1 MKKTHSSRGLRKIKK
16 WSPCARNLVQK
27 AAPKITYTTLF
38 ADESIH
44 PKYEAALKKFA
55 SAELGKHHAMQ
66 IGGKEVKSSAGE
78 FEHRSP
84 IDTSI
89 VVSYFPIGQRQH
101 ATQAIQ
107 AAKAAFPAWSEAPWR
122 ERVRIFRRAAEII
135 DERKFEIAAAITY
148 EVGKNRLE
156 ALAEAWEAIDA
167 IKLYASVM
175 EENNG
180 YTKETEG
187 VAGERGKII
196 AKPLG
201 VWPVISPFNFPFM
214 LANGMATGAL
224 LTGNTAILKPTSEAP
239 LTGLMLYRVY
249 RDAGV
254 PAGAVNLVTGPGQN
268 FSVEF
273 TESPDVAG
281 ITFTG
286 SRKVGM
292 SLYQE
297 FLTHQHYVKPVLME
311 LGSKNPAIITAKA
324 DLEKAVEGVVRA
336 AYGYSGQKCSAN
348 SRVYVQSPVKDKFLE
363 MLKARLASLEVEDP
377 RERSAFMGPIINEA
391 AMENF
396 TKAIKEAKRDGGKV
410 IFGGSTITK
419 GDFGRGYY
427 VQPTVITGLSS
438 QHDLFKR
445 ELFVP
450 VLVVAEF
457 KDLDEAINEAN
468 DTDYG
473 LTAGIF
479 SEDKKEV
486 SKFMDKIQFGV
497 VYANRKGGATTG
509 AWPGPQSFV
518 GWKASGS
525 TGKGIGGP
533 SYLLTFLREQSQT
546 IVS

>member
-1 MKKTHSSRGLRKIKK
+1 MPK
-16 WSPCARNLVQK
+16 
-27 AAPKITYTTLF
+27 APKITYVTLF
-38 ADESIH
+38 ADESVH
-44 PKYEAALKKFA
+44 PKYEAAIKKFA
-55 SAELGKHHAMQ
+55 SSQLGKHHKMH
-66 IGGKEVKSSAGE
+66 IGAKEVSSEAGE

-89 VVSYFPIGQRQH
+89 VVSYFPTGQREH
-101 ATQAIQ
+101 ARQAVE
-107 AAKAAFPAWSEAPWR
+107 AAKHAFPEWSATPWR
-122 ERVRIFRRAAEII
+122 ERVGVFRRAAELI

-167 IKLYASVM
+167 IKLYTKVM
-175 EENNG
+175 EENKG
-180 YTKETEG
+180 YAKETEG
-187 VAGERGKII
+187 VAGEHGRVV

-224 LTGNTAILKPTSEAP
+224 LTGNTVVLKPTSEAP
-239 LTGLMLYRVY
+239 LTGLMLYNIY
-249 RDAGV
+249 HDAGI
-254 PAGAVNLVTGPGQN
+254 PAGAVNLVTGPGPN
-268 FSVEF
+268 FSSEF
-273 TESPDVAG
+273 TENPDVAG

-286 SRKVGM
+286 SRSVGM
-292 SLYQE
+292 GLYRA
-297 FLTHQHYVKPVLME
+297 FLNHQPYVKPLLLEM
-311 LGSKNPAIITAKA
+311 GSKNPCIVTAKA
-324 DLEKAVEGVVRA
+324 DLKKAVEGVVRA

-348 SRVYVQSPVKDKFLE
+348 SRVYVQRQVKGKFLD
-363 MLKARLASLEVEDP
+363 MLEKRLASLEVQDP
-377 RERSAFMGPIINEA
+377 RQRSAFMGPVINPA
-391 AMENF
+391 AVETF
-396 TKAIKEAKRDGGKV
+396 TKAVEEARKDGGEV
-410 IFGGSTITK
+410 VFGGDVIAK
-419 GDFGRGYY
+419 GAFGRGYY
-427 VQPTVITGLSS
+427 VQPTVVTGLPID
-438 QHDLFKR
+438 HDLFKR

-457 KDLDEAINEAN
+457 KTLDEALDEAN

-486 SKFMDKIQFGV
+486 TKFMDRIQFGV
-497 VYANRKGGATTG
+497 AYANRSGGATTG

>member
-1 MKKTHSSRGLRKIKK
+1 VSK
-16 WSPCARNLVQK
+16 
-27 AAPKITYTTLF
+27 APKITYTTLF

-55 SAELGKHHAMQ
+55 STQLGRHHPMH
-66 IGGKEVKSSAGE
+66 IGAKEVRSAAGE

-89 VVSYFPIGQRQH
+89 VVSYFPIGQREH
-101 ATQAIQ
+101 ARQAIE
-107 AAKAAFPAWSEAPWR
+107 AAKRAFPGWSGTPWR
-122 ERVRIFRRAAEII
+122 ERARILKRAAEII

-167 IKLYASVM
+167 INLYAKVM
-175 EENNG
+175 DENKG
-180 YTKETEG
+180 YSKETKG
-187 VAGERGKII
+187 GPGEHGKII

-224 LTGNTAILKPTSEAP
+224 LTGNTVILKPTSEAP
-239 LTGLMLYRVY
+239 LTGLMLYQVY

-254 PAGAVNLVTGPGQN
+254 PAGAVNFVTGPGPN

-273 TESPDVAG
+273 TENPDVAG

-286 SRKVGM
+286 SRVVGM
-292 SLYQE
+292 SLFRE
-297 FLTHQHYVKPVLME
+297 FLSHQPYAKPVLME

-324 DLEKAVEGVVRA
+324 DLKKAVEGVVRA

-348 SRVYVQSPVKDKFLE
+348 SRVYVQSAVKTEFLG
-363 MLKARLASLEVEDP
+363 MLKQRLASLEVRDP
-377 RERSAFMGPIINEA
+377 REKSAFMGPIINSA
-391 AMENF
+391 AMETFVN
-396 TKAIKEAKRDGGKV
+396 AVKEAKKDGGKV
-410 IFGGSTITK
+410 IFGGDVITN
-419 GDFGRGYY
+419 GAFGRGYY
-427 VQPTVITGLSS
+427 VEPTVVTGLPV
-438 QHDLFKR
+438 DNPLFKR

-450 VLVVAEF
+450 LLVVAEF
-457 KDLDEAINEAN
+457 KTLDEALDEAN

-479 SEDKKEV
+479 SEDKREV
-486 SKFMDKIQFGV
+486 ANFMDRIQFGV
-497 VYANRKGGATTG
+497 VYANRSGGATTG

-546 IVS
+546 VVT

>member
-1 MKKTHSSRGLRKIKK
+1 VPK
-16 WSPCARNLVQK
+16 
-27 AAPKITYTTLF
+27 APKITYTTLF
-38 ADESIH
+38 ADKSIH
-44 PKYEAALKKFA
+44 PKYEAALKRFA
-55 SAELGKHHAMQ
+55 SKQLGKHHPMY
-66 IGGKEVKSSAGE
+66 IGSKEVRSDTGE

-89 VVSYFPIGQRQH
+89 VVSYFPIGQREH
-101 ATQAIQ
+101 ARQAIE
-107 AAKAAFPAWSEAPWR
+107 AAKRAFPAWSRTPWR
-122 ERVRIFRRAAEII
+122 ERVRILRRAAELI
-135 DERKFEIAAAITY
+135 DERKFEIAATITY

-167 IKLYASVM
+167 INLYAKVM
-175 EENNG
+175 EENKG
-180 YTKETEG
+180 YTKETNG
-187 VAGERGKII
+187 PPGEHGKII

-224 LTGNTAILKPTSEAP
+224 LTGNTVVLKPTSEAP
-239 LTGLMLYRVY
+239 LTGLMLYKVF

-254 PAGAVNLVTGPGQN
+254 PAGAVNFVTGPGPN

-273 TESPDVAG
+273 TENTDVAG

-286 SRKVGM
+286 SRAVGL
-292 SLYQE
+292 SLYRE
-297 FLTHQHYVKPVLME
+297 FLTHQPYVKPVLME

-324 DLEKAVEGVVRA
+324 DLKKAVEGVVRA

-348 SRVYVQSPVKDKFLE
+348 SRVYVQSAAKNKFLE
-363 MLKARLASLEVEDP
+363 MLKERLTSLEVKDP
-377 RERSAFMGPIINEA
+377 REKSAFMGPIINDA
-391 AMENF
+391 AMETF
-396 TKAIKEAKRDGGKV
+396 LSAVREAKKDGGKV
-410 IFGGSTITK
+410 LFGGAAITK
-419 GDFGRGYY
+419 GSFARGYY
-427 VQPTVITGLSS
+427 VQPTVVTGLSVDN
-438 QHDLFKR
+438 QLFKK

-450 VLVVAEF
+450 LLVVAEF
-457 KDLDEAINEAN
+457 KTLDEALDEAN

-486 SKFMDKIQFGV
+486 AKFMDKIQFGV
-497 VYANRKGGATTG
+497 VYANRSGGATTG

-546 IVS
+546 VVS

>member
-1 MKKTHSSRGLRKIKK
+1 VPK
-16 WSPCARNLVQK
+16 
-27 AAPKITYTTLF
+27 APKITYVTLF

-55 SAELGKHHAMQ
+55 SSQLGKHHKMH
-66 IGGKEVKSSAGE
+66 IGAKEVSSPAGE

-89 VVSYFPIGQRQH
+89 IVSYFPIGQRQH
-101 ATQAIQ
+101 AKQAIE
-107 AAKAAFPAWSEAPWR
+107 AAKQAFPGWSGAPWR
-122 ERVRIFRRAAEII
+122 ERVRILRRAAELI
-135 DERKFEIAAAITY
+135 DERKFDIAAAITY

-156 ALAEAWEAIDA
+156 SLAEAWEAVDA
-167 IKLYASVM
+167 INLYAKTM
-175 EENNG
+175 EENKG
-180 YTKETEG
+180 YSRQTEG
-187 VAGERGKII
+187 VAGEHGKII

-224 LTGNTAILKPTSEAP
+224 LTGNTVILKPTSEAP
-239 LTGLMLYRVY
+239 LTGLMLYKVY

-254 PAGAVNLVTGPGQN
+254 PAGAVNFVTGPGPN
-268 FSVEF
+268 FSAEF
-273 TESPDVAG
+273 TENRDVAG

-286 SRKVGM
+286 SRVVGM
-292 SLYQE
+292 SLYHE
-297 FLTHQHYVKPVLME
+297 FLTHQPYAKPVLME

-324 DLEKAVEGVVRA
+324 DLKKAVEGVVRA

-348 SRVYVQSPVKDKFLE
+348 SRVYVQSAVKDKFLA
-363 MLKARLASLEVEDP
+363 MLKERLGSIDVGDP
-377 RERSAFMGPIINEA
+377 REKSAFMGPIINTA
-391 AMENF
+391 AVETF
-396 TKAIKEAKRDGGKV
+396 VRSVKEAKKDGGEV
-410 IFGGSTITK
+410 LFGGEVISK
-419 GDFGRGYY
+419 GAMRRGYY
-427 VQPTVITGLSS
+427 VQPTVVTGLSA
-438 QHDLFKR
+438 DNPLFKK

-450 VLVVAEF
+450 LLVVAEF
-457 KDLDEAINEAN
+457 KTLDEALQEAN

-486 SKFMDKIQFGV
+486 ARFMDQIQFGV
-497 VYANRKGGATTG
+497 VYANRSGGATTG

-546 IVS
+546 VVS

>member
-1 MKKTHSSRGLRKIKK
+1 MPK
-16 WSPCARNLVQK
+16 
-27 AAPKITYTTLF
+27 APKITYTTLF
-38 ADESIH
+38 ADESVH

-55 SAELGKHHAMQ
+55 SSQLGRHHTMR
-66 IGGKEVKSSAGE
+66 IGSKEVASEAGE

-89 VVSYFPIGQRQH
+89 VVSYFPIGQREH
-101 ATQAIQ
+101 AKKAIE
-107 AAKAAFPAWSEAPWR
+107 AAKRAFPGWSRTLWR
-122 ERVRIFRRAAEII
+122 ERVRILRRAAELI

-156 ALAEAWEAIDA
+156 ALAEAWEAVDA
-167 IKLYASVM
+167 IRLYSKVM
-175 EENNG
+175 EENKG

-187 VAGERGKII
+187 VAGEHGKIV

-214 LANGMATGAL
+214 LANGMASGAL
-224 LTGNTAILKPTSEAP
+224 LTGNTVILKPTSEAP
-239 LTGLMLYRVY
+239 LTGLMLYNVY
-249 RDAGV
+249 HDAGV
-254 PAGAVNLVTGPGQN
+254 PAGAVNFVTGPGPN
-268 FSVEF
+268 FSAEF
-273 TESPDVAG
+273 TENPDVAG

-286 SRKVGM
+286 SRAVGLG
-292 SLYQE
+292 LYHG
-297 FLTHQHYVKPVLME
+297 FLNSQPYVKPVLLE

-324 DLEKAVEGVVRA
+324 DLKKAVEGVVRA
-336 AYGYSGQKCSAN
+336 AYGYGGQKCSAN
-348 SRVYVQSPVKDKFLE
+348 SRVYVQREVKSEFLE
-363 MLKARLASLEVEDP
+363 MLSKRLASLEVQDP
-377 RERSAFMGPIINEA
+377 RERSSFMGPVINHA
-391 AMENF
+391 AVETF
-396 TKAIKEAKRDGGKV
+396 AKAVEEAKKDGGKV
-410 IFGGSTITK
+410 VFGGEAITE
-419 GDFGRGYY
+419 GAFGKGYY
-427 VQPTVITGLSS
+427 VQPTVVTGLPVE
-438 QHDLFKR
+438 HELFKR

-450 VLVVAEF
+450 LLVVAEF
-457 KDLDEAINEAN
+457 KTLEEALREAN

-486 SKFMDKIQFGV
+486 ARFMDEIQFGV
-497 VYANRKGGATTG
+497 VYANRSGGATTG

>member
-1 MKKTHSSRGLRKIKK
+1 V
-16 WSPCARNLVQK
+16 PK
-27 AAPKITYTTLF
+27 AKITYVTLF
-38 ADESIH
+38 ADESVH
-44 PKYEAALKKFA
+44 PKYEAALRKFA
-55 SAELGKHHAMQ
+55 STQLGKHHKMH
-66 IGGKEVKSSAGE
+66 IGAKDVSSAAGE

-89 VVSYFPIGQRQH
+89 VVSYFPIGQREH
-101 ATQAIQ
+101 AKQAID
-107 AAKAAFPAWSEAPWR
+107 AAKRAFPDWSGTPWR
-122 ERVRIFRRAAEII
+122 KRVKILRKAAELI
-135 DERKFEIAAAITY
+135 DKRKFEIAATITY

-156 ALAEAWEAIDA
+156 SLAEAWEAVDA
-167 IKLYASVM
+167 INLYAKVM
-175 EENNG
+175 EENKG
-180 YTKETEG
+180 YAKETEG
-187 VAGERGKII
+187 VPGERGKII

-224 LTGNTAILKPTSEAP
+224 LTGNTVVLKPTSEAP
-239 LTGLMLYRVY
+239 LTGLMLYKVY

-254 PAGAVNLVTGPGQN
+254 PAGAVNFVTGPGAN
-268 FSVEF
+268 FSSEF
-273 TESPDVAG
+273 TENRDVAG

-286 SRKVGM
+286 SRSVGM
-292 SLYQE
+292 NLYHE
-297 FLTHQHYVKPVLME
+297 FLTHQPYVKPVLME

-324 DLEKAVEGVVRA
+324 DLKKAVEGVVRA

-348 SRVYVQSPVKDKFLE
+348 SRVYVQSAVKGEFLE
-363 MLKARLASLEVEDP
+363 LLKRRLASLEVQDP
-377 RERSAFMGPIINEA
+377 REKSAFMGPIINAA
-391 AMENF
+391 AMETF
-396 TKAIKEAKRDGGKV
+396 VMAVREAKRDGGKV
-410 IFGGSTITK
+410 AFGGETITK
-419 GDFGRGYY
+419 GAFRRGYY
-427 VQPTVITGLSS
+427 VQPTVVTGLPID
-438 QHDLFKR
+438 HELFKR

-450 VLVVAEF
+450 LLVVAEF
-457 KDLDEAINEAN
+457 DTLDQALDEAN
-468 DTDYG
+468 DTNYG

-486 SKFMDKIQFGV
+486 AKFMDKIQFGV
-497 VYANRKGGATTG
+497 VYANRSGGATTG

>member
-1 MKKTHSSRGLRKIKK
+1 MPK
-16 WSPCARNLVQK
+16 
-27 AAPKITYTTLF
+27 APKITYITLF
-38 ADESIH
+38 ADESVH

-55 SAELGKHHAMQ
+55 SQLGKHYKMH
-66 IGGKEVKSSAGE
+66 IGYGEVSSEAGE
-78 FEHRSP
+78 FEHKSP

-89 VVSYFPIGQRQH
+89 VVSYFPVGQREH
-101 ATQAIQ
+101 ARRAIEE
-107 AAKAAFPAWSEAPWR
+107 AKRAFPGWSGTPWR
-122 ERVRIFRRAAEII
+122 ERVRILRRAAELI

-148 EVGKNRLE
+148 EVGKTRLE
-156 ALAEAWEAIDA
+156 SLAEAWEAVDA
-167 IKLYASVM
+167 IRLYAKVM
-175 EENNG
+175 EENKG
-180 YTKETEG
+180 YSRETEG
-187 VAGERGKII
+187 VAGEHGKII

-224 LTGNTAILKPTSEAP
+224 LTGNTVILKPTSEAP

-254 PAGAVNLVTGPGQN
+254 PAGAVNFVTGPGPN
-268 FSVEF
+268 FSSEF
-273 TESPDVAG
+273 TENRDVAG

-286 SRKVGM
+286 SRVVGTN
-292 SLYQE
+292 LYRE
-297 FLTHQHYVKPVLME
+297 FLTHQPYAKPILME

-324 DLEKAVEGVVRA
+324 DLKKAVEGVVRA

-348 SRVYVQSPVKDKFLE
+348 SRVYVQREVKSEFLE
-363 MLKARLASLEVEDP
+363 MLKKRLASVQVEDP
-377 RERSAFMGPIINEA
+377 REKSAFMGPIISPA
-391 AMENF
+391 AVETF
-396 TKAIKEAKRDGGKV
+396 VRAVREAKQDGGKV
-410 IFGGSTITK
+410 VFGGDVITK
-419 GDFGRGYY
+419 GAFGKGYY
-427 VQPTVITGLSS
+427 VQPTVVTGLPIDH
-438 QHDLFKR
+438 QLFKR

-450 VLVVAEF
+450 LLVVAEF
-457 KDLDEAINEAN
+457 KTLDQAIDEAN

-486 SKFMDKIQFGV
+486 AKFMDKIQFGV
-497 VYANRKGGATTG
+497 VYANRSGGATTG

-546 IVS
+546 VVS

>member
-1 MKKTHSSRGLRKIKK
+1 MPR
-16 WSPCARNLVQK
+16 
-27 AAPKITYTTLF
+27 APKITYTTLF

-44 PKYEAALKKFA
+44 PKYEAAMKKFA
-55 SAELGKHHAMQ
+55 STQLGKHHTMHIGAM
-66 IGGKEVKSSAGE
+66 EVRSESGE

-84 IDTSI
+84 IDTTI
-89 VVSYFPIGQRQH
+89 VVSYFPIGQREH
-101 ATQAIQ
+101 AKQAID
-107 AAKAAFPAWSEAPWR
+107 AAKRAFPGWSGTPWR
-122 ERVRIFRRAAEII
+122 ERVRILRRAAEIV

-167 IKLYASVM
+167 INLYAKIM
-175 EENNG
+175 EENKG

-187 VAGERGKII
+187 GPGEHGKII

-224 LTGNTAILKPTSEAP
+224 LTGNTVILKPTSEAP
-239 LTGLMLYRVY
+239 LTGLMLYQVY

-254 PAGAVNLVTGPGQN
+254 PPGAVNFVTGPGSN
-268 FSVEF
+268 FSGEF
-273 TESPDVAG
+273 AENPDVSG

-286 SRKVGM
+286 SRAVGM
-292 SLYQE
+292 NLYHA
-297 FLTHQHYVKPVLME
+297 FLSHQPYVKPVLME
-311 LGSKNPAIITAKA
+311 LGSKNPAIITDKA
-324 DLEKAVEGVVRA
+324 DLKKAVEGVVRA

-348 SRVYVQSPVKDKFLE
+348 SRVYVQSGVKSEFLE
-363 MLKARLASLEVEDP
+363 MLKARLASLAVQDP
-377 RERSAFMGPIINEA
+377 REKGAFMGPIINGA
-391 AMENF
+391 AMDTF
-396 TKAIKEAKRDGGKV
+396 VKAVKEAKKDGGKV
-410 IFGGSTITK
+410 VFGGEAITK
-419 GDFGRGYY
+419 GAFRKGYY
-427 VQPTVITGLSS
+427 VQPTVVTGLPIH
-438 QHDLFKR
+438 HDLFKR

-450 VLVVAEF
+450 LLVVAEF
-457 KDLDEAINEAN
+457 KTLDEALDEAN

-486 SKFMDKIQFGV
+486 AKFMDKIQFGV
-497 VYANRKGGATTG
+497 VYANRSGGATTG

-533 SYLLTFLREQSQT
+533 NYLLTFLREQSQT
-546 IVS
+546 VVS